1 MKLTHRLTDTPA
13 IVTTDANDMS
23 TQMAKLFAAVGQSA
37 PEVKYNFELNP
48 EHPLVKKATE
58 LTDDGLFSEWIEV
71 LLDQALFVEQGS
83 LEDPNQFI
91 RRMNKLLLG

>member
-1 MKLTHRLTDTPA
+1 M
-13 IVTTDANDMS
+13 
-23 TQMAKLFAAVGQSA
+23 
-37 PEVKYNFELNP
+37 
-48 EHPLVKKATE
+48 HPLVKKATE

-91 RRMNKLLLG
+91 RRINKLLVG